1 MKCRRGVSEIVSAMI
16 IIAVVVSG
24 LGLYVGLSQQR
35 ILGETQSVQDTM
47 KSAEDQLTELVEQI
61 GMLKNSS
68 KIHIFVYNYGLKNIT
83 ISNVFV
89 NGTIN
94 MADSQDATYYVRS
107 LTGANLSKII
117 PSEKASEIILNFTN
131 DSNPPQHIHNIVI
144 RTNSDKLIEIRN
156 NTN

>member
-1 MKCRRGVSEIVSAMI
+1 MKCSRGVSEIVSAMI

-35 ILGETQSVQDTM
+35 ILGETQSVNDTM
-47 KSAEDQLTELVEQI
+47 KSAEDQLTELIEHL

-94 MADSQDATYYVRS
+94 MADNQDATYYVRS
-107 LTGANLSKII
+107 LAGANLSKII

-131 DSNPPQHIHNIVI
+131 DSNPLQHIHNIVI
-144 RTNSDKLIEIRN
+144 RTDSDKIIEIRN